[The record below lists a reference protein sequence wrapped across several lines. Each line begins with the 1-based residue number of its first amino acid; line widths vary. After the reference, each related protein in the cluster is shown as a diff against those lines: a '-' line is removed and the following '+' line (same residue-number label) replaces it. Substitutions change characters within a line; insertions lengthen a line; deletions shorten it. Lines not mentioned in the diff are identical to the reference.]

1 MKKKD
6 MILIAVLLLL
16 SCMPAGYFLFEG
28 TLSDSS
34 QTYAVIHVNGD
45 IYKTIPL
52 GTHSGTTM
60 FTVETDTGYNTIL
73 VSEQE
78 IGIVQADCPDRICI
92 GEGFIS
98 KPGQTVVCLPHKVL
112 IEVKAANA
120 AEPDTIPAR

>member
-1 MKKKD
+1 
-6 MILIAVLLLL
+6 
-16 SCMPAGYFLFEG
+16 
-28 TLSDSS
+28 
-34 QTYAVIHVNGD
+34 
-45 IYKTIPL
+45 
-52 GTHSGTTM
+52 M

-73 VSEQE
+73 VREQE